1 MSRDG
6 SKRRG
11 ITERVQFK
19 FVLSFC
25 ALLAGLIVLLNTY
38 PIAASRDL
46 VASEKESS
54 LLSQAS
60 VISSSLSTLSPLE
73 PESVGQV
80 MDLLELSSSGRIVV
94 TDELGIILYDT
105 GSPSGKGKA
114 AMLAEVALALEG
126 KQVFHSVFSGGAF
139 VSTAAMPVR
148 AGGVTLG
155 AVYVQEHDT
164 AQAELILSIQN
175 RLVTISIAAS
185 VAALALTVVFSRA
198 LTRRI
203 TRLAEA
209 IRVVRGGDYAHR
221 LKPEGNDEL
230 TELCEEF
237 NNMTQ
242 TLETTEQQRRRFVS
256 DASHELKTPLA
267 AIRLLADSIERT
279 PNMDEATMREFVSD
293 IGTEADRL
301 QRTTEKLLDL
311 SRRDDGVQAAR
322 VPVDLGEVARST
334 LRAALAAGGGPRRNA
349 PLRAGAGLHNLG
361 LGGRRVPDSL
371 QPGGKRREIQR
382 RGRQRGHPR
391 APRRG
396 QDTARRGGHRHRYT
410 RGRPPEHLLALLPR
424 RQGALPRKGRQRSGT
439 LDSPRRGDGP
449 GRQHHGRGPGG
460 RGHALFR
467 VLPGARERGRSSE
480 KTHHRRALPRARALD
495 ARLMRSSR
503 ADGGGLAAHC

>member
-1 MSRDG
+1 MSRDTA
-6 SKRRG
+6 KRRG

-256 DASHELKTPLA
+256 DASHELKTPLTVILTNTELLQSPDYDEA
-267 AIRLLADSIERT
+267 QKQQFTDGIRTMAQQMRALVERLLELARAENARPQAAFAPVCLSEVAETSALLFEAALYERGLT
-279 PNMDEATMREFVSD
+279 LETQVEPELTVSGDERQLGQLVEILLDNARKYASG
-293 IGTEADRL
+293 GTVRL
-301 QRTTEKLLDL
+301 QL
-311 SRRDDGVQAAR
+311 
-322 VPVDLGEVARST
+322 
-334 LRAALAAGGGPRRNA
+334 
-349 PLRAGAGLHNLG
+349 
-361 LGGRRVPDSL
+361 
-371 QPGGKRREIQR
+371 
-382 RGRQRGHPR
+382 
-391 APRRG
+391 
-396 QDTARRGGHRHRYT
+396 
-410 RGRPPEHLLALLPR
+410 
-424 RQGALPRKGRQRSGT
+424 QRSGRHSCH
-439 LDSPRRGDGP
+439 LSLENEGPALSPQQLQEIFKRFTRADPARTRSGSFGL
-449 GRQHHGRGPGG
+449 GLAIAQAIVQAHHGKIWAESRDG
-460 RGHALFR
+460 RNTFH
-467 VLPGARERGRSSE
+467 VELPLRTGREKHQETSG
-480 KTHHRRALPRARALD
+480 K
-495 ARLMRSSR
+495 
-503 ADGGGLAAHC
+503 GI